1 MTHDAVF
8 MDREGAVATIHLN
21 RPAKRNALN
30 MDMWRRLMET
40 VDTAEKDPAVK
51 VIVVTG
57 EGGAFAAGADIDEF
71 GKTFTDPNAA
81 AVAAE
86 TTYNSQKRLYRVSKP
101 TIAKI
106 RGACVGGGC
115 GIALC
120 CDLRFADTT
129 ARFGITPAKLGLFYT
144 LSDTKRLVDAVGPS
158 HAKDILYTGRI
169 LTAPEAHTIGL
180 INRLTQPEHLD
191 AVVADYAAEVCAA
204 SQFSVRA
211 TKGVVQD
218 ILDGAADDGP
228 ENLKRFADA
237 FSGEDFKE
245 GHAAF
250 TEKRKANFP
259 FT

>member
-1 MTHDAVF
+1 
-8 MDREGAVATIHLN
+8 
-21 RPAKRNALN
+21 
-30 MDMWRRLMET
+30 MEC
-40 VDTAEKDPAVK
+40 VEMAEKDPAIK
-51 VIVVTG
+51 VIIVTG
-57 EGGAFAAGADIDEF
+57 EGGVFAAGADIEEF
-71 GKTFTDPNAA
+71 GQTFTDPQAA
-81 AVAAE
+81 TIAAE
-86 TTYNSQKRLYRVSKP
+86 TTYNSQKRLYRASKP

-158 HAKDILYTGRI
+158 QARDILYTGRI
-169 LTAPEAHTIGL
+169 FAADEAHSIGL

-191 AVVADYAAEVCAA
+191 DTVADYAAEVCGA

-211 TKGVVQD
+211 SKGVVQD
-218 ILDGAADDGP
+218 ILDGATDDEP
-228 ENLKRFADA
+228 ENLKKFAAA

-245 GHAAF
+245 GHVAF
-250 TEKRKANFP
+250 MEKRKPNFP
-259 FT
+259 FS